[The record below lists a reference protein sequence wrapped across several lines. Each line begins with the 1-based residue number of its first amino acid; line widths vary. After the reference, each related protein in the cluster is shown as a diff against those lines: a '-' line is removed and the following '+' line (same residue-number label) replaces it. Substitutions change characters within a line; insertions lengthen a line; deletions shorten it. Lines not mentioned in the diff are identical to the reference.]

1 MIQAGLE
8 RDAIFA
14 SKEYHLPAIQIIF
27 SCHGDN
33 SFPLMEI
40 ISVIRGD
47 EPSDPWKKMEA
58 VPIGIASFTTK

>member
-1 MIQAGLE
+1 MILAGLE
-8 RDAIFA
+8 RDAVFA
-14 SKEYHLPAIQIIF
+14 SKEYHLPAMQIIF

-40 ISVIRGD
+40 ISVTRGD